1 MNYGP
6 IWKLISFLGT
16 FPTNSETATTN
27 IPNPS
32 CIGIEFT
39 GLRPAFFEESS
50 CQQSF
55 LTLALLEF
63 PAIFFDQAC
72 LKLLSDI
79 SQQSKELFEGVFTSF
94 ETNKYWF
101 FAANSLDLWQWDVIS
116 F

>member
-32 CIGIEFT
+32 SIGIEFT
-39 GLRPAFFEESS
+39 GLRLAFFEESS

-55 LTLALLEF
+55 LTPALLEF

-72 LKLLSDI
+72 LKLLSDV
-79 SQQSKELFEGVFTSF
+79 SQ
-94 ETNKYWF
+94 
-101 FAANSLDLWQWDVIS
+101 
-116 F
+116 